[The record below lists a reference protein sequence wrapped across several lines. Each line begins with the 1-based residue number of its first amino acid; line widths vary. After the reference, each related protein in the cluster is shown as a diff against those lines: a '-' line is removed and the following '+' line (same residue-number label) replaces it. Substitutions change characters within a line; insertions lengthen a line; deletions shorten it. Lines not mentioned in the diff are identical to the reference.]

1 MTVFTLLECVK
12 ELQLLKSPEER
23 RRRIAEVPEIHADP
37 KMNPNYDSEEDDRSV
52 GDGKKGSS
60 TLLGCGIL
68 LDSGYASVLIIVGF
82 FNDGLIMQM
91 NM

>member
-12 ELQLLKSPEER
+12 ELQRLKSPEER

-37 KMNPNYDSEEDDRSV
+37 KMNPNYDSEEDDRSG
-52 GDGKKGSS
+52 GDSKKG

-68 LDSGYASVLIIVGF
+68 LDNGYASVLIVVGF
-82 FNDGLIMQM
+82 FNDRLIVQM